1 LKALVILP
9 TYNEKENIEIVVN
22 EILSAHKD
30 LDILIIDDNSP
41 DGTGE
46 IADGIAQKESRVKVH
61 HRPGKLGYGKA
72 YLTGFKMTL
81 SEGYDYYF
89 QMDSDLSHD
98 PKEIPAILEKMSRH
112 DMVIG
117 SRYVPG
123 GKIVGWGPIRYI
135 ISMGGNLFAR
145 TMLRLPVKDCTSGY
159 RCYKAKVLKELKLE
173 EVKAEGYGFQVEI
186 LYRVLRGGFNVGE
199 HPIIFADR
207 ELGKSKMS
215 KSIAIEAFKR
225 VLSLRKE
232 GTIGKNN

>member
-1 LKALVILP
+1 MKAIAILP
-9 TYNEKENIEIVVN
+9 TYNEKENIETVVT
-22 EILSAHKD
+22 EILSAHPQI
-30 LDILIIDDNSP
+30 DILIIDDNSP

-46 IADGIAQKESRVKVH
+46 IANRIAEKESRVRVH

-81 SEGYDYYF
+81 DEGYDFYF

-98 PKEIPAILEKMSRH
+98 PREIPAILEKMKDH

-123 GKIVGWGPIRYI
+123 GRIEGWGPIRYI

-145 TMLRLPVKDCTSGY
+145 TMLKLPVKDCTSGY
-159 RCYKAKVLKELKLE
+159 RCYKAKVLKELRLD

-186 LYRVLRGGFNVGE
+186 LYRVLKGGFDVGE
-199 HPIIFADR
+199 HPIVFADR

-232 GTIGKNN
+232 GPIKK